1 MSSALA
7 LSEGANASHQLRAGL
22 GASNPKYV
30 RLHFLRR
37 STRYAQKKSH
47 PPSGDKLSATQTAL
61 AALNASTAMGF
72 KCDVCEAQ
80 EGSVF
85 CFGDNAV
92 MCEQCDVRCG
102 SGAWLTG

>member
-1 MSSALA
+1 M
-7 LSEGANASHQLRAGL
+7 Q
-22 GASNPKYV
+22 P
-30 RLHFLRR
+30 
-37 STRYAQKKSH
+37 H
-47 PPSGDKLSATQTAL
+47 PPGGDKVSATQL
-61 AALNASTAMGF
+61 LLRENVQPAMGF

-102 SGAWLTG
+102 SGAWFDGLTYNSSPGVRLPPP